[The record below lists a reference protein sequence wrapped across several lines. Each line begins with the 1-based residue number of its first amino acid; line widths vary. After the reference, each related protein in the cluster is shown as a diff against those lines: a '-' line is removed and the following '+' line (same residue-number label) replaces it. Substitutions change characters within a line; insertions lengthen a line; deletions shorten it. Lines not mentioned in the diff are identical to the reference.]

1 MTRIYVN
8 AERHPPDRGETEEN
22 VAAKLHEM
30 NRRSG
35 MSLPAST
42 KTAKTNARR
51 KDLRAFLAATL
62 FVVSALLQATIAP
75 HAALSA
81 TQEFCVTSHAAADET
96 APSGAPTHGWHAHC
110 GACQI
115 AAAPI
120 LSEKPPIARLEQP
133 PIPLVYFDSWPFE
146 PRERRR
152 PGEMRSR
159 APPTLS

>member
-1 MTRIYVN
+1 MNWRGGMATSASMTR
-8 AERHPPDRGETEEN
+8 
-22 VAAKLHEM
+22 
-30 NRRSG
+30 
-35 MSLPAST
+35 
-42 KTAKTNARR
+42 AKTNARR
-51 KDLRAFLAATL
+51 KGLRAFLAATL

-75 HAALSA
+75 HTALSA

-96 APSGAPTHGWHAHC
+96 APRGAPAHGWHAHC

-133 PIPLVYFDSWPFE
+133 PTPLVYFDSWPFE

-152 PGEMRSR
+152 PGETRSR
-159 APPTLS
+159 APPALS

>member
-1 MTRIYVN
+1 MATSASMT
-8 AERHPPDRGETEEN
+8 
-22 VAAKLHEM
+22 
-30 NRRSG
+30 
-35 MSLPAST
+35 
-42 KTAKTNARR
+42 TAKTDAR
-51 KDLRAFLAATL
+51 KGLRAFLAATL
-62 FVVSALLQATIAP
+62 FVVSALLQTTIAP

-96 APSGAPTHGWHAHC
+96 APSGAPALGWHAHC
-110 GACQI
+110 GACPI

-133 PIPLVYFDSWPFE
+133 PTPLVYFDSWPFE

-152 PGEMRSR
+152 PGETRSR